1 MNSRDP
7 SVNVIYGIMT
17 MVYLAIVVVLNTLS
31 IRLYQQE
38 VLIPIQ
44 ESEKEAAKE
53 PEPVE
58 QPAPAAPIPPL
69 PVDPGA
75 GGPAAQVDPVVPVD
89 SSGDP
94 VTEDSGAGQGDPVD
108 QGEGDPV
115 DQGEGFANIETSD
128 AKTAKI
134 NKEAVM
140 ISEMLLMAV
149 TIPLAFGYIIGF
161 DCSCP
166 PDVSHVSKIIF
177 VLCVFIPMT
186 FIIIN
191 EIAGLLYPSK
201 DLLNPFLPP
210 GSGDKDTKEH
220 FFNRQYRK
228 TFCWSMVTLT
238 FVIHFFSV
246 AFRPTVGGS
255 GSIDII

>member
-17 MVYLAIVVVLNTLS
+17 MIYLAIVVVLNTLS

-58 QPAPAAPIPPL
+58 QAAPAAPDA
-69 PVDPGA
+69 PVDP
-75 GGPAAQVDPVVPVD
+75 AAPVDPVVPVD
-89 SSGDP
+89 QGGDQR
-94 VTEDSGAGQGDPVD
+94 D
-108 QGEGDPV
+108 
-115 DQGEGFANIETSD
+115 GFANIETSD

-166 PDVSHVSKIIF
+166 PDVNHVSKIIF

-210 GSGDKDTKEH
+210 GSNEKDTKEH

-238 FVIHFFSV
+238 FVIHFFTV
-246 AFRPTVGGS
+246 AFRQTVGGS
-255 GSIDII
+255 GPIDII